1 MGTHGMSDPDPSFE
15 QLLEFL
21 RDERGFDYTGYRRPT
36 LTRRFEK
43 RMQEVGA
50 DDWGA
55 YRAYLTE
62 HPEEYVELFNTILI
76 NVTGFFRDTETWEV
90 VAEEVIPRVLESK
103 PAEAPL
109 RVWSAGCASG
119 EEPYTVAMLL
129 AEALGEDAFRRR
141 VKIYATDVD
150 DEALAEAR
158 DANYTAKQLDKVP
171 PELRERY
178 FHQANHGFAFR
189 NDLRRAVVFGRND
202 LHRDPPISRVDLLVS
217 RNTLMY
223 FGPELQQRILAS
235 FYFALNRGGFLVV
248 GKAEALQSGSN
259 FFVPYNLKRRVFMK
273 DGGAGPAF
281 RLPRLPSPELV
292 ERTSRPDLGEAAFE
306 HAPTAQVVVDDE
318 GRIAG
323 INQAARTLFSL
334 RHRDVGRALQD
345 LELSYRP
352 LELRSLIDEVRDER
366 HAVTRSDVRW
376 QKGNEEPRTFDVQL
390 DAIAQ
395 PGEQFAGVIVTY
407 VDATEHRALEDDL
420 EKAKRELETA
430 YEELQSTVE
439 ELETTNEELQS
450 TNEELET
457 TNEELQSTNEELET
471 TNEELQ
477 STNEELETMNEELQS
492 TNEELETMNDE
503 LRERT
508 DETSQAN
515 SFLASV
521 LSGIQQGVVV
531 VDRSLRV
538 LAWSGRT
545 TDLWGLRDDEVEGES
560 LLNLEIGIPVQRLR
574 DPIHRVLAGE
584 RVAEVELDGH
594 DRRGKAVRVRIEVA
608 ALENLPG
615 VEEPMGAILLV
626 SAERA

>member
-1 MGTHGMSDPDPSFE
+1 MGRGDTVSEPDPRFE
-15 QLLEFL
+15 RLLEFV

-50 DDWGA
+50 ADWDA
-55 YRAYLTE
+55 YQAHLAE
-62 HPEEYVELFNTILI
+62 HPEEFAELFNTILI
-76 NVTGFFRDTETWEV
+76 NVTGFFRDAETWEV
-90 VAEEVIPRVLESK
+90 VAEEVIPRLLDEKAS
-103 PAEAPL
+103 EAPL

-129 AEALGEDAFRRR
+129 AEALGEEEFRRR

-150 DEALAEAR
+150 DEALGEAR
-158 DANYTAKQLDKVP
+158 DATYTVKQLEKVP

-178 FHQANHGFAFR
+178 FSQTNHGFAFS
-189 NDLRRAVVFGRND
+189 NELRRAVIFGRND

-223 FGPELQQRILAS
+223 FGSELQQRILAN

-248 GKAEALQSGSN
+248 GKAEALQSGGN
-259 FFVPYNLKRRVFMK
+259 FFQPYNLKRRIFMK
-273 DGGAGPAF
+273 DGATGPAF
-281 RLPRLPSPELV
+281 RLPRLPPLDRV
-292 ERTSRPDLGEAAFE
+292 ERSEAADLGEAAFE
-306 HAPTAQVVVDDE
+306 HAPTAQVVVDE
-318 GRIAG
+318 QNRVAG
-323 INQAARTLFSL
+323 INLAARTLFSL
-334 RHRDVGRALQD
+334 RQRDVGRSLQD

-352 LELRSLIDEVRDER
+352 LELRSLIDEVRNER
-366 HAVTRSDVRW
+366 RPVVRGDVRW
-376 QKGNEEPRTFDVQL
+376 QRGNDEPRTLDVQL
-390 DAIAQ
+390 DPLAQ
-395 PGEQFAGVIVTY
+395 AGEPFAGVIVSY
-407 VDATEHRALEDDL
+407 VDATEHRALEEDL
-420 EKAKRELETA
+420 ERAKRELETA

-471 TNEELQ
+471 
-477 STNEELETMNEELQS
+477 MNEELQS
-492 TNEELETMNDE
+492 TNEELEAMNDE

-521 LSGIQQGVVV
+521 LAGIQQGVVV

-545 TDLWGLRDDEVEGES
+545 ADLWGLRDHEVEGEN
-560 LLNLEIGIPVQRLR
+560 LLNLDIGIPVQRLR
-574 DPIHRVLAGE
+574 DPIRRVLAGE
-584 RVAEVELDGH
+584 TAAEVELEGH
-594 DRRGKAVRVRIEVA
+594 DRRGKPVRVRVA
-608 ALENLPG
+608 VAPLENLPG
-615 VEEPMGAILLV
+615 ADEPLGAVLLV
-626 SAERA
+626 SAERD